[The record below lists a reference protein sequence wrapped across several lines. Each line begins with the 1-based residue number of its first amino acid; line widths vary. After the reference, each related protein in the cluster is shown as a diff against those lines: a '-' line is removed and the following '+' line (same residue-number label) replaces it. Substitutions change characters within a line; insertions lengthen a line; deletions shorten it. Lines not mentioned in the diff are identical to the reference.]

1 MKTKIYDLTDK
12 SIYDEAIKQAALAVK
27 KGGVVVFP
35 TETVYGIGADA
46 FNVEAIHKIFQAK
59 NRPLDNPLIVHFAD
73 KKDINLA
80 ASNISDNALKVSEKF
95 MPGPIT
101 IVCHKQKNIPSCV
114 TACLDTVAVRVP
126 MRESARDLIRA
137 CQTPLVAPSANIS
150 GKPSPTA
157 PEHVIED
164 MNGKV
169 DVILIEGRCDV
180 GLEST
185 VVDFTSGEK
194 ARILRPGGVTPEQL
208 KQIILLEDSY
218 KPVKQLSVNETP
230 KAPGMKYK
238 HYKPNAKVVCLM
250 GDEKKIV
257 DYINN
262 RTALENN
269 LTAAAVFEHL
279 KEKISCDY
287 VFSLG
292 NKDIPQEAGNLL
304 FYNLR
309 KADEVHAGIIFVM
322 CTDYKGI
329 GLAYHN
335 RLEQASDEIITF

>member
-1 MKTKIYDLTDK
+1 M
-12 SIYDEAIKQAALAVK
+12 
-27 KGGVVVFP
+27 
-35 TETVYGIGADA
+35 
-46 FNVEAIHKIFQAK
+46 
-59 NRPLDNPLIVHFAD
+59 
-73 KKDINLA
+73 
-80 ASNISDNALKVSEKF
+80 
-95 MPGPIT
+95 
-101 IVCHKQKNIPSCV
+101 
-114 TACLDTVAVRVP
+114 
-126 MRESARDLIRA
+126 
-137 CQTPLVAPSANIS
+137 
-150 GKPSPTA
+150 
-157 PEHVIED
+157 
-164 MNGKV
+164 
-169 DVILIEGRCDV
+169 
-180 GLEST
+180 
-185 VVDFTSGEK
+185 
-194 ARILRPGGVTPEQL
+194 
-208 KQIILLEDSY
+208 Y
-218 KPVKQLSVNETP
+218 KRQPVKQLSVNETP

-335 RLEQASDEIITF
+335 RLEKASDEIITF